1 MTGKEKHRQKM
12 RNRLKYKL
20 VAAFAGLV
28 LSVLLAACS
37 SGGESAELPQ
47 EAAQAEGN
55 EAEDKA
61 EIAAES
67 GETASGA
74 QEAEPQAAE
83 ESGKTEAQPE
93 TPEKTGSD
101 TEENGADTEKK
112 GSDTAEFSGEPWKTA
127 YAEVVDQWNSD
138 HGSDAET
145 GYELSFINDD
155 DIPELIL
162 FCDDDAWYALDI
174 YTYLNDK
181 AVKMKTDEEWEEEP
195 LFTSPGFQGKGD
207 YVFEKKGIYIQT
219 RGMMG
224 DQRYNGFRMEGDS
237 FKRIFFYDYS
247 DMSWNEDIKD
257 PYSYILEY
265 TNPSGEEVSVEK
277 SVTKED
283 DFSDPKNIPEAGDL
297 ESAFGFSFDDRIDLT
312 DGKIPYDEIKGIL
325 NH

>member
-1 MTGKEKHRQKM
+1 MEK
-12 RNRLKYKL
+12 RLKYKL
-20 VAAFAGLV
+20 LSAFTGLAI
-28 LSVLLAACS
+28 SVLLVACS
-37 SGGESAELPQ
+37 SGGESAVLPQ

-55 EAEDKA
+55 EAEEDKA
-61 EIAAES
+61 ETPAES

-74 QEAEPQAAE
+74 EETEPQVTE
-83 ESGKTEAQPE
+83 ENGEREAQPE
-93 TPEKTGSD
+93 DSGPD
-101 TEENGADTEKK
+101 TEDK
-112 GSDTAEFSGEPWKTA
+112 GSDTAENSGESWKTA
-127 YAEVVDQWNSD
+127 YAEIVDQWNSA

-145 GYELSFINDD
+145 GYELILINDD
-155 DIPELIL
+155 DIPELVL

-181 AVKMKTDEEWEEEP
+181 AVKMETDEEWEEEP

-207 YVFEKKGIYIQT
+207 YVFERKGIYIQT

-247 DMSWNEDIKD
+247 DMSWNEDIQD

-277 SVTKED
+277 SVTEED

-297 ESAFGFSFDDRIDLT
+297 ESSFGFSFDDRIDLT
-312 DGKIPYDEIKGIL
+312 DGKIPYKEIKDL
-325 NH
+325 LDH